1 MVKLETPKNTMLVVA
16 VVSAIGTLLGGI
28 GTVLLAIAT
37 ISSPDPDDQDI
48 QESIEPK
55 LADVDDTN
63 PSVTELRRK
72 LTVTRSYTN
81 DHCSGGKNM
90 AWQVNASEGW
100 TIDPASIEITPAHV
114 SSKSSYNG
122 YELTDTGFVVT
133 GRVRN
138 NGNCVKVLGQTI
150 SRDGRG
156 SLAVSGTYDEIR
168 N

>member
-1 MVKLETPKNTMLVVA
+1 MARLEISNKTMLVTA
-16 VVSAIGTLLGGI
+16 VVSAIGTLLGGV
-28 GTVLLAIAT
+28 GTVLLVTAT

-48 QESIEPK
+48 QESIEPNV
-55 LADVDDTN
+55 ADVDDTN

-72 LTVTRSYTN
+72 LTVVRSYTN

-100 TIDPASIEITPAHV
+100 TIDPESIEITPAHV
-114 SSKSSYNG
+114 SSKSSYHG

-138 NGNCVKVLGQTI
+138 NGNCVKVLGQTVA
-150 SRDGRG
+150 RDGRG

-168 N
+168 D